1 MNDKKT
7 ESKDVKHLYTEE
19 YFLGSATGHDEFMA
33 FKGKYD
39 QLIDKFRMVIRLLDL
54 NPGDS
59 FLDIGCGRGEL
70 VIHHAL
76 NGGEST
82 GVDFSPEA
90 IKLAREKTE
99 ELQAECSF
107 IVSSFEDIDESA
119 KYDKISSIDFIE
131 HISEEEGK
139 LFFKKCYN
147 LLKPG
152 GRLLIYT
159 YPNTIRRRYG
169 YRLIRFLSIL
179 KGKPAPKKEPD
190 TVSSHY
196 KQYHLNEQNYYTLR
210 KSALI
215 AGFRKVKVH
224 YFDESA
230 GESFL
235 KKLTLN
241 TPLRHLFMKGL
252 TLVADK

>member
-1 MNDKKT
+1 MNEKKT

-19 YFLGSATGHDEFMA
+19 YFLGSATGHDEFRA

-39 QLIDKFRMVIRLLDL
+39 QLIVKFRMVIRLLEL
-54 NPGDS
+54 NPSES

-76 NGGEST
+76 AGGKST

-90 IKLAREKTE
+90 IKLAKEKAD

-107 IVSSFEDIDESA
+107 IVSSFENIDET
-119 KYDKISSIDFIE
+119 KKFDKLTSIDFIE
-131 HISEEEGK
+131 HISAEEGN
-139 LFFKKCYN
+139 LFFSKCFD
-147 LLKPG
+147 LLNPN
-152 GRLLIYT
+152 GRLLVYT
-159 YPNTIRRRYG
+159 YPNTIRRKYG
-169 YRLIRFLSIL
+169 YKLIRFLSIL
-179 KGKPAPKKEPD
+179 KGRPAPKKESD

-196 KQYHLNEQNYYTLR
+196 KQYHLNEQNYYALR
-210 KSALI
+210 NSARR
-215 AGFRKVKVH
+215 AGFRKVKVL

-235 KKLTLN
+235 KRLFLN

-252 TLVADK
+252 TLIADK